1 MFWDNLPLD
10 LRVYIL
16 SIRYNIRNKSSE
28 IISKSWRKYIM
39 ADNLA
44 IDLALELQ
52 VDQEGYL
59 MVSIPETSEI
69 LNICLKIMKN
79 KIGLWFWE
87 TILEKL
93 KNGLFIEE
101 YTGGPSAIYYNR
113 TEQAYQDLL
122 KKVEKNKKI

>member
-16 SIRYNIRNKSSE
+16 SIRYDIRSKSSE
-28 IISKSWRKYIM
+28 IICKARKKYIIT
-39 ADNLA
+39 DNLA

-52 VDQEGYL
+52 IDQEGYI

-79 KIGLWFWE
+79 KIGLWFWDI
-87 TILEKL
+87 ILERL
-93 KNGLFIEE
+93 QDGLFIEE
-101 YTGGPSAIYYNR
+101 YTDGPSAIYYNR
-113 TEQAYQDLL
+113 TEQAYYDLL
-122 KKVEKNKKI
+122 KKVKNK

>member
-1 MFWDNLPLD
+1 MFWDNLPLE
-10 LRVYIL
+10 LRIYIL
-16 SIRYNIRNKSSE
+16 SIRYDIRFKSSR
-28 IISKSWRKYIM
+28 IISKSWKKYIM

-52 VDQEGYL
+52 VDQDGYI

-87 TILEKL
+87 IILEKL

-101 YTGGPSAIYYNR
+101 YTGGPGAIYYNR

-122 KKVEKNKKI
+122 KKVKNK